1 MRPIASLQASSR
13 SPFVQVLK
21 TSVAAVSA
29 WLLCTV
35 LLHEPV
41 PIFAAIAALL
51 VVQPS
56 VNQSLAKGIERSFGV
71 ILGVL
76 VATGATL
83 WLGHSTW
90 VVLGTIVI
98 SLLLAWALR
107 LTPGSTVQIPISAML
122 VVALGAQTPG
132 IAAGRIVETIIGA
145 AVGLAVNLLIVPPV
159 LVGPAHE
166 AVDRLAVAIAE
177 TLDFLADALRTRK
190 TPRELDVTLTKAREL
205 RRLRDEAAEGIKRA
219 QDSLLLNPRRGKNRH
234 LLEADSDFLSSLTV
248 LVTRVLGMTRALRD
262 HYDDELHTDPIV
274 RSIAVELERAGHD
287 LRLLA
292 HARNLDLRP
301 ETREPATAELPALTA
316 PLRIS
321 LPNPQH
327 WILIGSMM
335 EDLRRVR
342 EEIIGEG

>member
-1 MRPIASLQASSR
+1 M
-13 SPFVQVLK
+13 LK

-35 LLHEPV
+35 LLGEPV

-56 VNQSLAKGIERSFGV
+56 VNQSLTKGIERSFGV

-76 VATGATL
+76 LATGATL

-98 SLLLAWALR
+98 SLLLAWAFR

-166 AVDRLAVAIAE
+166 AVDRLATAIAE
-177 TLDFLADALRTRK
+177 TLELLAGALRTGK
-190 TPRELDVTLTKAREL
+190 TQRELDAALTEARQL
-205 RRLRDEAAEGIKRA
+205 RRLRDEAAEGIKRV
-219 QDSLLLNPRRGKNRH
+219 QDSLLLICGAARTGISWRR
-234 LLEADSDFLSSLTV
+234 
-248 LVTRVLGMTRALRD
+248 
-262 HYDDELHTDPIV
+262 
-274 RSIAVELERAGHD
+274 
-287 LRLLA
+287 
-292 HARNLDLRP
+292 
-301 ETREPATAELPALTA
+301 TA
-316 PLRIS
+316 PS
-321 LPNPQH
+321 SPH
-327 WILIGSMM
+327 
-335 EDLRRVR
+335 
-342 EEIIGEG
+342 